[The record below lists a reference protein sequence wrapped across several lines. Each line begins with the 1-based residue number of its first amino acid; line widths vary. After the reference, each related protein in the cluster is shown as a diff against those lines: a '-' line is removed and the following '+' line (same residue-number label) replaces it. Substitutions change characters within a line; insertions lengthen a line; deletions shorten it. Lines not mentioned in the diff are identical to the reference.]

1 MTRIKYENQIIES
14 KKLLIVEGEDECN
27 FFEVLLKHE
36 HVNGVQVISVGGKDK
51 FKTQLP
57 FLLNLDDFSEVEV
70 DTLGFVRDAEEKKAP
85 AAFSSI
91 CSTLMKNNLP
101 APKSINQV
109 IDEQNI
115 RIGVFIMPN
124 NVDEGMLEDL
134 CLQSI
139 INDPLYGCVDK
150 YFECCSPQMSKNKKI
165 NIAKAKVQ
173 AYLATQNPLVSS
185 LGLAAQKGYWDLED
199 SCFVDIKKFLHNL
212 FMS

>member
-1 MTRIKYENQIIES
+1 MKRIES
-14 KKLLIVEGEDECN
+14 KKLLIVEGEDERN
-27 FFEVLLKHE
+27 FFAALLKHE
-36 HVNGVQVISVGGKDK
+36 HVNGVQVIPVGGKDK
-51 FKTQLP
+51 FKTELP
-57 FLLNLDDFSEVEV
+57 LVVNEDGFFKKV
-70 DTLGFVRDAEEKKAP
+70 DALGFVRDAEENQAK

-91 CSTLMKNNLP
+91 CSTLIKNNLP

-109 IDEQNI
+109 IDQQNI

-139 INDPLYGCVDK
+139 NTNPLYRCVDE
-150 YFECCSPQMSKNKKI
+150 YLQCCLSQISENEKI

-185 LGLAAQKGYWDLED
+185 VGLAAQKGYWDLKN
-199 SCFVDIKKFLHNL
+199 SCFVDIKQFLRNL
-212 FMS
+212 FM

>member
-1 MTRIKYENQIIES
+1 MKRIES
-14 KKLLIVEGEDECN
+14 EKLLIVEGKDERN
-27 FFEVLLKHE
+27 FFAALLKHE
-36 HVNGVQVISVGGKDK
+36 HVNGVQVIPVGGKDK
-51 FKTQLP
+51 FKTELP
-57 FLLNLDDFSEVEV
+57 NLVNMDDFSEV
-70 DTLGFVRDAEEKKAP
+70 DTLGFVRDAEENQAP

-109 IDEQNI
+109 IIQQNI
-115 RIGVFIMPN
+115 KIGVFIMPN

-139 INDPLYGCVDK
+139 NKNPLYRCVDE
-150 YFECCSPQMSKNKKI
+150 YLQCCLSQISKNKKI

-185 LGLAAQKGYWDLED
+185 LGLAAKKGYWDFLN

>member
-1 MTRIKYENQIIES
+1 MKRIKYKNKIIES
-14 KKLLIVEGEDECN
+14 KKLLIVEGKDECN
-27 FFEVLLKHE
+27 FFEALLKHE

-51 FKTQLP
+51 FKTELP
-57 FLLNLDDFSEVEV
+57 NLVNGDGFSEV
-70 DTLGFVRDAEEKKAP
+70 DILGFIRDAEENQAQS
-85 AAFSSI
+85 AFSSI
-91 CSTLMKNNLP
+91 CSTLKKNNLP

-109 IDEQNI
+109 IIQQNI

-139 INDPLYGCVDK
+139 NRNPLYRCVDK
-150 YFECCSPQMSKNKKI
+150 YFECCLSQISENKKI

-173 AYLATQNPLVSS
+173 AYLATQNSLVSS
-185 LGLAAQKGYWDLED
+185 LGLAAKKGYWDLED